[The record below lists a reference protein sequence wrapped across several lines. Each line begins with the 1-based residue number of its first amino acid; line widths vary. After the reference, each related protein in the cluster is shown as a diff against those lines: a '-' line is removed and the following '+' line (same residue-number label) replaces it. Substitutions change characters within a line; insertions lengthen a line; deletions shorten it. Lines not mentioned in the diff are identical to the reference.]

1 MDERETTQLEQ
12 DGMDESPQR
21 RVYRGNAFDITA
33 LIALATG
40 LLTLLTCASMGY
52 LIYCMPVL
60 PLALGIVGLATARKA
75 VDPKRTRLLSW
86 IGLGSGG
93 VFLLIAL
100 AFFALWLVLMV
111 AWMVFAVPFMMESGA

>member
-1 MDERETTQLEQ
+1 VDASTQ
-12 DGMDESPQR
+12 P

-40 LLTLLTCASMGY
+40 VLTLLTCVSMGY
-52 LIYCMPVL
+52 IIYCLPVF
-60 PLALGIVGLATARKA
+60 PLALGVVGLATARKA
-75 VDPKRTRLLSW
+75 VDPERTRLLSW

-100 AFFALWLVLMV
+100 AFFVLCLVLMV
-111 AWMVFAVPFMMESGA
+111 AWVVLAIPYMIESGA

>member
-1 MDERETTQLEQ
+1 MDEQEATQLEP
-12 DGMDESPQR
+12 GRMDESAQR

-52 LIYCMPVL
+52 MVYCMPVF

-75 VDPKRTRLLSW
+75 VDPERTRLLSW

-100 AFFALWLVLMV
+100 AFFVMWLVVMA
-111 AWMVFAVPFMMESGA
+111 AWVIIAIPFMMESGA

>member
-1 MDERETTQLEQ
+1 MDERETTRLEQ
-12 DGMDESPQR
+12 GRMDESTQR

-52 LIYCMPVL
+52 MIYCMPVI

-75 VDPKRTRLLSW
+75 VDPERTRLLSW

-93 VFLLIAL
+93 VFLLMAL
-100 AFFALWLVLMV
+100 AFFVIWLAVV
-111 AWMVFAVPFMMESGA
+111 AAWVFIMIPFMMESGA

>member
-1 MDERETTQLEQ
+1 MDEREPTRLEQ
-12 DGMDESPQR
+12 GQMDGSTQR

-52 LIYCMPVL
+52 MVYCMPVF

-75 VDPKRTRLLSW
+75 VDPERTRLLSW

-100 AFFALWLVLMV
+100 AFFVMWLVVVV
-111 AWMVFAVPFMMESGA
+111 AWVIVAIPFMMENGS